1 LPLDLPHAPSSP
13 GGASQRPAALPDG
26 LAPIGAAPAISPG
39 DIVALMVT
47 RNEALRLPSALR
59 HLRQLGVDR
68 VLLVDNRS
76 TDETREIAAGDERV
90 HVVDAPG
97 SYAGSNFGV
106 DWTNVLLDRY
116 AQGHWVLVVDA
127 DEKLVFP
134 GCHRPDGGGALRA
147 LCRHLDAI
155 GSEALP
161 TILLD
166 CFPAEPLRDLRFRSG
181 DDLLAAAPWFEP
193 ARLREEGSEHFPYR
207 QQFGGLRE
215 RLFFPEADPRRPA
228 RLVGQKIY
236 NLLWRVPALRAS
248 ERFRALA
255 PKRSPNLTKVPLIR
269 WREGAGLVSSTHM
282 LRPMALAG
290 EQPSGVL
297 LHFKFLQD
305 FHARAEDAIARGAHY
320 DGSREYRRYLEALG
334 RNPAFS
340 LHSERSVRYAGPEQ
354 LVSLGLM
361 RDTPAWAEARGGG

>member
-1 LPLDLPHAPSSP
+1 
-13 GGASQRPAALPDG
+13 
-26 LAPIGAAPAISPG
+26 
-39 DIVALMVT
+39 MVT

-59 HLRQLGVDR
+59 HLRHLGVDR

-76 TDETREIAAGDERV
+76 TDETREIAAADERV
-90 HVVDAPG
+90 HLVDAPG

-106 DWTNVLLDRY
+106 DWTNALLDRY
-116 AQGHWVLVVDA
+116 ARGHWVLVVDA

-134 GCHRPDGGGALRA
+134 GSDRP
-147 LCRHLDAI
+147 
-155 GSEALP
+155 E
-161 TILLD
+161 
-166 CFPAEPLRDLRFRSG
+166 
-181 DDLLAAAPWFEP
+181 AAAPC
-193 ARLREEGSEHFPYR
+193 ARCAGTWTRSGRKPCPRSCSIASRPSPCATCASGAATTSSPPRPGSNRRGCARRGASTSPYR

-228 RLVGQKIY
+228 RLVAQKIY

-290 EQPSGVL
+290 GTAERRPAALQVPAGLPRPRGGRDRQGRALRRLARVPPLPRSPRPEPGLQPPFRAQRPLRRAGAARPARADAGHAGLGGGARRRLTAVRAATA
-297 LHFKFLQD
+297 
-305 FHARAEDAIARGAHY
+305 HARRG
-320 DGSREYRRYLEALG
+320 
-334 RNPAFS
+334 
-340 LHSERSVRYAGPEQ
+340 
-354 LVSLGLM
+354 
-361 RDTPAWAEARGGG
+361 